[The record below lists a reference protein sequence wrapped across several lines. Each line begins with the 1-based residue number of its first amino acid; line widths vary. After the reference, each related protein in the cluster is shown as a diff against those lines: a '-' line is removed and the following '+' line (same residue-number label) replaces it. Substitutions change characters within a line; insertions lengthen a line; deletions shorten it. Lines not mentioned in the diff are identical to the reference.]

1 MKLTL
6 QSVFFLTIL
15 LLILSTFDSPKR
27 YVFAANGDSIVAT
40 TTLTLSICGDG
51 LVDSTEQCD
60 VPGQTGGY
68 STTILGR
75 QCTAICNFDPYC
87 GDSVLQT
94 IYGETCDDGN
104 NVSGDFCS
112 AVCKVEPLAGGGG
125 NTSGSSGGGGGGSA
139 TPLGDTNVSI
149 NGKAY
154 PNTSVNI
161 LEDGNVIGT
170 VRANQNADFQFT
182 TKASPGTIT
191 LGFWAN
197 DAAGTRSTIFNTT
210 FDVTQ
215 GAVTTVN
222 GIYLPPTVKV
232 DAISI
237 PKTGQVTISGQT
249 IPNVVVSIAIDNT
262 KIIDSATADALGRWT
277 YVLQGARA
285 GDGAH
290 TVKAKFEMAEG
301 ANGARRESSYSSIV
315 GFGVGAGTAV
325 VAGSSDLNRDGKVN
339 LIDFSILIFWWGT
352 PGGSS
357 NPPADINNNGKVGL
371 EDFSILLFNWT
382 G

>member
-1 MKLTL
+1 M
-6 QSVFFLTIL
+6 
-15 LLILSTFDSPKR
+15 
-27 YVFAANGDSIVAT
+27 
-40 TTLTLSICGDG
+40 
-51 LVDSTEQCD
+51 
-60 VPGQTGGY
+60 
-68 STTILGR
+68 
-75 QCTAICNFDPYC
+75 
-87 GDSVLQT
+87 
-94 IYGETCDDGN
+94 
-104 NVSGDFCS
+104 
-112 AVCKVEPLAGGGG
+112 
-125 NTSGSSGGGGGGSA
+125 
-139 TPLGDTNVSI
+139 GDTNVSI

-154 PNTSVNI
+154 PNATVNI
-161 LEDGNVIGT
+161 LEDGDVIGT

-182 TKASPGTIT
+182 TKASPGTVT

-197 DAAGTRSTIFNTT
+197 DSAGTRSTTFNTT

-222 GIYLPPTVKV
+222 GIYLPPTVKLS
-232 DAISI
+232 AISI
-237 PKTGQVTISGQT
+237 PKSSQLIVTGQT
-249 IPNVVVSIAIDNT
+249 IPNARVAIAVDNT
-262 KIIDSATADALGRWT
+262 KIVDSTTADAGGRYT
-277 YVLQGARA
+277 YTLQGERA
-285 GDGAH
+285 GDGTH
-290 TVKAKFEMAEG
+290 TIKAKFEIAEG

-315 GFGVGAGTAV
+315 SFGVGAGTAS

>member
-1 MKLTL
+1 MKTTIL
-6 QSVFFLTIL
+6 SVFIFALVFVSL
-15 LLILSTFDSPKR
+15 YTFDFHRR
-27 YVFAANGDSIVAT
+27 YVFADDNSVIAT
-40 TTLTLSICGDG
+40 TTISLSICGDG
-51 LVDSTEQCD
+51 LVDSSEQCD

-75 QCTAICNFDPYC
+75 QCTAQCKFDAYC
-87 GDSVLQT
+87 GDGILQT

-104 NVSGDFCS
+104 NASGDFCS
-112 AVCKVEPLAGGGG
+112 ATCKVEPIAGGGG
-125 NTSGSSGGGGGGSA
+125 NTSGSSGGGGGGSSA
-139 TPLGDTNVSI
+139 PLGDTNVSI

-154 PNTSVNI
+154 PNATVNI
-161 LEDGNVIGT
+161 LEDGEVIGT

-182 TKASPGTIT
+182 TKASPGTAT

-197 DAAGTRSTIFNTT
+197 DSAGTRSTIFNTT

-222 GIYLPPTVKV
+222 GIYLPPTVKL

-237 PKTGQVTISGQT
+237 PKSGQITITGQT
-249 IPNVVVSIAIDNT
+249 IPGARVDIAVDNT
-262 KIIDSATADALGRWT
+262 KIVDNTTADAGGRYT
-277 YVLQGARA
+277 YVLTGARA

-290 TVKAKFEMAEG
+290 TVKAKFEITEG
-301 ANGARRESSYSSIV
+301 ANGTTRRESSYSSVV